1 MGIGLLIGLWL
12 LVLANLL
19 GLIDVARS
27 RYEDRATR
35 LIGLVI
41 GVLTTILLSA
51 LLIVLTPLLLAKIT
65 NSAYENPNVRAKR
78 ETTVCRLAREADDT

>member
-1 MGIGLLIGLWL
+1 MQQMVMGIGLLIGLWL

-65 NSAYENPNVRAKR
+65 KSAYENPNAM
-78 ETTVCRLAREADDT
+78 

>member
-1 MGIGLLIGLWL
+1 MQQMVMGIGLLIGLWL

-65 NSAYENPNVRAKR
+65 NSAYENPNV
-78 ETTVCRLAREADDT
+78 